1 MNNYKTIRNLISLL
15 VITFLVVGCANKTL
29 TKGKKTNQGRY
40 KVSKDYGP
48 DSIVDVSHVKDA
60 VPKVEPLSRGGNR
73 SSYEVLG
80 KTYQVLKSAK
90 GYKERGGASWYGKKF
105 HGYLTA
111 NGEKYD
117 MYGMSA
123 AHKSLPIPS
132 YVKVTNMANDR
143 QVIVRVNDR
152 GPFHKGRVI
161 DLSYAAAAKL
171 EMLDSGTAQ
180 VEIEVIDPLTW
191 RRGQNKVAVQT
202 SYPDKASDK
211 SGAFLMTSAKKPMVV
226 DNLDRVEKSVS
237 ASKEEIQQV
246 VDKKIIA
253 KPIVK
258 HSPKTVARAEPKS
271 SRARTDSY
279 QGIHYMQVGVY
290 STEGAAHAVTQKV
303 NGFDLPVLIS
313 EIVQQDRE
321 LFRVILGPMK
331 SRMRTDQLKIKLAEL
346 GFPGVHLMDLP
357 R

>member
-29 TKGKKTNQGRY
+29 TKGKKTNHGRY

-73 SSYEVLG
+73 SSYQVLG
-80 KTYQVLKSAK
+80 KTYQVLKSSA

-111 NGEKYD
+111 NGERYD

-123 AHKSLPIPS
+123 AHKSLPIPT

-171 EMLDSGTAQ
+171 GMLDSGTAQ
-180 VEIEVIDPLTW
+180 VEIEAIDPLIW
-191 RRGQNKVAVQT
+191 RHGQNKVAVQ
-202 SYPDKASDK
+202 SNYPDKAPDK
-211 SGAFLMTSAKKPMVV
+211 SGTFLTTSAKKAMLVG
-226 DNLDRVEKSVS
+226 NLDKIGQSVP
-237 ASKEEIQQV
+237 ASKEGGQQV
-246 VDKKIIA
+246 VDKKIAARA
-253 KPIVK
+253 KPK
-258 HSPKTVARAEPKS
+258 SARA
-271 SRARTDSY
+271 RIDSY

-303 NGFDLPVLIS
+303 NSFELPVLIS
-313 EIVQQDRE
+313 EIVQQNRE

-331 SRMRTDQLKIKLAEL
+331 SRMKTEQLKIKLAKL
-346 GFPGVHLMDLP
+346 GFPGAHLMDLP